1 MMRLKSV
8 VVLGLLVFWSLAA
21 CTLLD
26 NDAPEIGSIEI
37 EGAAGDS
44 VGMVVSTAFV
54 AGPGAEGDTVLV
66 EILRADT
73 VRRALPYS
81 ATVDISE
88 FNRLLVLVFESDSVM
103 APVRMRVA
111 IDGEPRF
118 DESSVIADRPLQF
131 IFVFNQGPISVEP
144 RL

>member
-1 MMRLKSV
+1 MNRLKSV
-8 VVLGLLVFWSLAA
+8 GLLASVALWSLAA
-21 CTLLD
+21 CGLLD
-26 NDAPEIGSIEI
+26 DDEPEIGRIEI

-44 VGMVVSTAFV
+44 VGLIVSTAFV
-54 AGPGAEGDTVLV
+54 AGPSAEGDTILV
-66 EILRADT
+66 EMLAADT
-73 VRRALPYS
+73 IRRALPYA

-88 FNRLLVLVFESDSVM
+88 FNRLLVRVFESDSAV

-118 DESSVIADRPLQF
+118 DESSVVADRPLQF